1 MERSN
6 VTKVNFVSRC
16 RTTAVPG
23 CLLPA
28 YVDPETVG
36 KLRVRFVRSFYANM
50 FGPYAYTDM
59 VDEQSNGYVRVYI
72 PRVGYADMHKSQIV
86 EA

>member
-1 MERSN
+1 MEKSN
-6 VTKVNFVSRC
+6 VTNVNFVSKC

-28 YVDPETVG
+28 QVDAEIAG
-36 KLRVRFVRSFYANM
+36 KIRVRFLRAFYRNM

-59 VDEQSNGYVRVYI
+59 VDELGHGDIRIYV